1 MLEPRAFRQATMMG
15 SELFRRFCRRSTIPA
30 LAALLFSAT
39 GASADIIRKED
50 MLRGI
55 TVTRARCDAI
65 QDTVWVNVY
74 GRDFCVRYYLSTA
87 GGEGLRPVVFMQGD
101 YFGNIRAGRWADP
114 SSGKDIDT
122 DNLRRTADKFSRMT
136 KTTAIYLARIGVDG
150 TSGNHLWR
158 KTVLELQ
165 LMNASLDAIKQRHGF
180 QGFHLVGQ
188 SGGSKLLVGL
198 TEMRRD
204 VACAVAGSGPLDNPR
219 RKSNS
224 GDPGRTYFDV
234 VENMAPLLQNRA
246 VRVMLVTDPV
256 DKTVPLAEQA
266 GFAEK
271 MRRAGR
277 PVAQFMVQATDE
289 HHHGVVDYARL
300 VAAGCVLGKTDAEIT
315 SAVSTLVR
323 RNAEY
328 NERRKRE
335 ISAQPGIATAAA
347 GEQAIVR

>member
-1 MLEPRAFRQATMMG
+1 V
-15 SELFRRFCRRSTIPA
+15 
-30 LAALLFSAT
+30 LAALLLSAT

-55 TVTRARCDAI
+55 AVTRARCDAI

-87 GGEGLRPVVFMQGD
+87 GGEGPRPVVFMQGD

-122 DNLRRTADKFSRMT
+122 DNLRRTADQFSKMT

-150 TSGNHLWR
+150 TSGSHLSR

-188 SGGSKLLVGL
+188 SGGSRLLVGL
-198 TEMRRD
+198 IEMRRD
-204 VACAVAGSGPLDNPR
+204 VACAVAGSGPLDIAR
-219 RKSNS
+219 RKSN

-246 VRVMLVTDPV
+246 VRLLLVTDPV
-256 DKTVPLAEQA
+256 DRTVPLPEQA
-266 GFAEK
+266 GFAQK
-271 MRRAGR
+271 LRSAGR
-277 PVAQFMVQATDE
+277 PVTQFMVTATDE
-289 HHHGVVDYARL
+289 PHHGVVAYARL
-300 VAAGCVLGKTDAEIT
+300 VAAGCVLGKTDAEIA

-323 RNAEY
+323 RSAEH

-347 GEQAIVR
+347 GEQAAVIR